1 MIYAIPNDGERV
13 ASHFVKAPYIAIYS
27 DSDGLLKNLANIA
40 SMPQAGCKAKSQLI
54 QSLQE
59 YKVDAVLVRNIG
71 ERALGKLLSSGKQ
84 VFKLSTRSSLDDVMG
99 VPRSPL
105 TLATQGRPS
114 INHAKKGGCGG
125 CGSKKAP
132 SLLLNPQSQLQSQ
145 SQSQKTLM
153 TLRPMKLKALVSSYV
168 KEVK

>member
-13 ASHFVKAPYIAIYS
+13 ANHFVKAPYIAIYS
-27 DSDGLLKNLANIA
+27 DTEGLLKNLANIA
-40 SMPQAGCKAKSQLI
+40 AMPQAGCKAKSQLI

-105 TLATQGRPS
+105 TVATQGRPS
-114 INHAKKGGCGG
+114 TNHAKKGGCGG

-132 SLLLNPQSQLQSQ
+132 QLSLNPQSQS
-145 SQSQKTLM
+145 KNTLM
-153 TLRPMKLKALVSSYV
+153 TLRPTKLKALVSSYV

>member
-13 ASHFVKAPYIAIYS
+13 ANHFVKAPYIAIYS
-27 DSDGLLKNLANIA
+27 DTEGLLKNLANIA

-59 YKVDAVLVRNIG
+59 YQVDAVLVRNIG

-105 TLATQGRPS
+105 TVATQGRPS
-114 INHAKKGGCGG
+114 TKHVKKGG
-125 CGSKKAP
+125 CGSKKAL
-132 SLLLNPQSQLQSQ
+132 SLLINPQSQS
-145 SQSQKTLM
+145 KNTLM
-153 TLRPMKLKALVSSYV
+153 TLRPTKLKALVSSYV

>member
-13 ASHFVKAPYIAIYS
+13 ANHFVKAPYIAIYS
-27 DSDGLLKNLANIA
+27 DTEGLLKNLANIA

-59 YKVDAVLVRNIG
+59 YHVDAVLVRNIG

-105 TLATQGRPS
+105 TVATQGRPS
-114 INHAKKGGCGG
+114 TNHVKKGGCGG

-132 SLLLNPQSQLQSQ
+132 SLLINPQSQS
-145 SQSQKTLM
+145 KNTLM
-153 TLRPMKLKALVSSYV
+153 TLRPTKLKALVSSYV

>member
-1 MIYAIPNDGERV
+1 MIYAIPNDGECV
-13 ASHFVKAPYIAIYS
+13 ANHFVKAPYIAIYS

-54 QSLQE
+54 QSLHE

-84 VFKLSTRSSLDDVMG
+84 VFKLSTRSSLDDVLG

-105 TLATQGRPS
+105 TVATQGRPS
-114 INHAKKGGCGG
+114 SNHAKKDNCGG
-125 CGSKKAP
+125 CSSKSKEVP
-132 SLLLNPQSQLQSQ
+132 SLLLNPKPQS
-145 SQSQKTLM
+145 KKALM
-153 TLRPMKLKALVSSYV
+153 ALRPAKLKALVSSYV

>member
-13 ASHFVKAPYIAIYS
+13 ANHFVKAPYIAIYS
-27 DSDGLLKNLANIA
+27 DTEGLLKNLANIA

-99 VPRSPL
+99 VPRTPL
-105 TLATQGRPS
+105 TVTTQGRPS
-114 INHAKKGGCGG
+114 TNHAKKGGCGG
-125 CGSKKAP
+125 CVSKKAP
-132 SLLLNPQSQLQSQ
+132 SLLINLQSQ
-145 SQSQKTLM
+145 SKNTFM
-153 TLRPMKLKALVSSYV
+153 TLRPTKLKALVSSYV

>member
-13 ASHFVKAPYIAIYS
+13 ANHFVKAPYIAIYS
-27 DSDGLLKNLANIA
+27 DTEGLLKNLANIA

-59 YKVDAVLVRNIG
+59 YHVDAVLVRNIG

-105 TLATQGRPS
+105 TVATQGRPS
-114 INHAKKGGCGG
+114 TNHVKKGG

-132 SLLLNPQSQLQSQ
+132 SLLINPQSQS
-145 SQSQKTLM
+145 KNTPM
-153 TLRPMKLKALVSSYV
+153 TLRPTKLKALVSSYV

>member
-13 ASHFVKAPYIAIYS
+13 ANHFVKAPYIAIYS
-27 DSDGLLKNLANIA
+27 DTEGLLKNLANIA

-59 YKVDAVLVRNIG
+59 YQVDAVLVRNIG

-99 VPRSPL
+99 VPRTPL
-105 TLATQGRPS
+105 TVTTQGRPS
-114 INHAKKGGCGG
+114 TNHAKKVVAVGVAAK
-125 CGSKKAP
+125 SAFAID
-132 SLLLNPQSQLQSQ
+132 QSSI
-145 SQSQKTLM
+145 SIKNTLM
-153 TLRPMKLKALVSSYV
+153 TLRPTKLKALVSSYV